1 MGIKYE
7 NFRKRLNSSFFLLLI
22 LLLILAS
29 NFFFYFIIQIIF
41 FLSIWEL
48 LRLNRFSQNRAT
60 YTITDSNF
68 ILTRTK
74 IKIIDYFLLIS
85 FGLIF
90 LLFSLTQSILLI
102 WFFLGI
108 NLISFLLRL
117 YSSKIILC
125 LFYFSIPFFLL
136 AYYRNTNYFDL
147 FFLFMIS
154 FTIVTDVGAY
164 IFGTYFGGK
173 KMLMSISPNKTY
185 SGLIGGTIMPMVF
198 AFLFYNQHPYLMF
211 IFTCIIL
218 SLSVQ
223 LGDLLVSF
231 LKRKFGVKDSSNL
244 IPGHGGVLDRL
255 DGFFLLIIV
264 VSILNVL
271 GFNFFFMI

>member
-1 MGIKYE
+1 
-7 NFRKRLNSSFFLLLI
+7 
-22 LLLILAS
+22 
-29 NFFFYFIIQIIF
+29 
-41 FLSIWEL
+41 
-48 LRLNRFSQNRAT
+48 
-60 YTITDSNF
+60 
-68 ILTRTK
+68 
-74 IKIIDYFLLIS
+74 
-85 FGLIF
+85 
-90 LLFSLTQSILLI
+90 
-102 WFFLGI
+102 
-108 NLISFLLRL
+108 
-117 YSSKIILC
+117 
-125 LFYFSIPFFLL
+125 
-136 AYYRNTNYFDL
+136 
-147 FFLFMIS
+147 MIS

>member
-1 MGIKYE
+1 MGIRYE
-7 NFRKRLNSSFFLLLI
+7 NFKKRLNSSFFLLS
-22 LLLILAS
+22 LLLLMLTS
-29 NFFFYFIIQIIF
+29 DFFYYFIIQIIF
-41 FLSIWEL
+41 ILSIWEF
-48 LRLNRFSQNRAT
+48 LRLYRFCQNRKKYA
-60 YTITDSNF
+60 ITDSNF

-74 IKIIDYFLLIS
+74 IKIVDYFFLIS
-85 FGLIF
+85 FGFIF
-90 LLFSLTQSILLI
+90 LLYSFTQSFFLI
-102 WFFLGI
+102 WFFFSI

-117 YSSKIILC
+117 YSPKIILC
-125 LFYFSIPFFLL
+125 LIYFSIPFFLL
-136 AYYRNTNYFDL
+136 AYYRNTNHFDL
-147 FFLFMIS
+147 FFLFIIS

-173 KMLMSISPNKTY
+173 KMLISVSPNKTY
-185 SGLIGGTIMPMVF
+185 SGFIGGILMPTLS
-198 AFLFYNQHPYLMF
+198 ALLFYNENSYLMF
-211 IFTCIIL
+211 ILTCTIL

-231 LKRKFGVKDSSNL
+231 LKRKIGVKDSSNL

-255 DGFFLLIIV
+255 DGLFLLIIV